1 MFATFCDFEA
11 HKLLTFSPFVYWRNK
26 NTDGGGG
33 QILSYVPPKAARTV
47 VGASLRA
54 PTGLEREFR
63 VVGRDCLKCEWKK
76 KQFRCFTQVILS
88 QKKFFLTDF
97 FFPPPNAKKPFRV
110 SSIWNF
116 YNHLTVYSFQIGHID
131 GDPSRKGAFPVSF
144 VHFIADWIATEEKH
158 FF

>member
-33 QILSYVPPKAARTV
+33 QVLSYVPPQAARTV

-54 PTGLEREFR
+54 PTGLEQEFR
-63 VVGRDCLKCEWKK
+63 VVGRDYLRCEWKK

-88 QKKFFLTDF
+88 QKFFLTDF
-97 FFPPPNAKKPFRV
+97 FFPLQMLKCPSEFPAFG
-110 SSIWNF
+110 NF
-116 YNHLTVYSFQIGHID
+116 YNHLTMYSFQIGHID